1 MAPMIGSYALSTGV
15 FGRMYD
21 AAADAQ
27 AAAAHTPGL
36 SAGNSTAS
44 SGTGSGVGDCLGAG
58 CFVDAMGICAAFAL
72 VAVVPCAIVSAR
84 TRHVYAH
91 HRRRI
96 LAST

>member
-1 MAPMIGSYALSTGV
+1 MIGSYALSTGV

-27 AAAAHTPGL
+27 AAAAAREPGL

-44 SGTGSGVGDCLGAG
+44 SGNGDGVEECLGAG